1 MASLSA
7 RDRRSPLFGSSS
19 TQADARIDPES
30 LERDNDRDIDSL
42 ADKTSFLRKVTSDIN
57 AEVDSQNRVL
67 DNMGSSMGGVQIG
80 LGAAVTRFKRVFDDP
95 KKKRNLIL
103 VLGVTMGL
111 FIIYLLAQ
119 RARKQ

>member
-7 RDRRSPLFGSSS
+7 RDRRNPLFGSSS
-19 TQADARIDPES
+19 AQVDTRIDPES

-42 ADKTSFLRKVTSDIN
+42 AEKTSFLRQVTGNIN

-67 DNMGSSMGGVQIG
+67 DNMGSSIGGVQIG

-95 KKKRNLIL
+95 KKKRNLML
-103 VLGVTMGL
+103 VLGVTLGL
-111 FIIYLLAQ
+111 FIVYLLAQ
-119 RARKQ
+119 RARRQ